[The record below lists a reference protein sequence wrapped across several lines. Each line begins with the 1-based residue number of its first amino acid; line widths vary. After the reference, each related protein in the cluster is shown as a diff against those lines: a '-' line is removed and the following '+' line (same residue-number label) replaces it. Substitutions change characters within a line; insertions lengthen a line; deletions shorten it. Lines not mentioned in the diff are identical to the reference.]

1 MKKTI
6 PFILSLAA
14 ILALVLTID
23 SYSQTPSWKYKGE
36 VKFPPADSNI
46 VQPYLCTVDAQGR
59 LWVISSKAT
68 NARAHN
74 AIYYADSNDTQLEKF
89 IDFDNNGDSDTLTGN
104 IGALRG
110 IGTIGNWIIVNAN
123 IPYQRTAPNTVSSMY
138 VYKNRDTLSVDKFG
152 FGITGAGYGTYIHGV
167 AISNDTIVF
176 SSTTATATGPG
187 PAPRLYNFSYGR
199 TTPARG
205 SWVSA
210 TYQIEIGGPHSA
222 GVDVIR
228 DLALVPNGDYNN
240 PEVPFYTSRNSK
252 STTEPTGGIAI
263 WSGGTQN
270 DPGNYSPTRLID
282 AASDLSFDKAI
293 PYGITVDKDGNLWV
307 AGIDSTRRWVKAFTV
322 TINFASQVAELP
334 SLNNPNNPDPLGAPF
349 INANDVALT
358 KDALTAYVT
367 DGGNKTV
374 YKFKYTTDTGID
386 DEVNLSDFQLDQNYP
401 NPFNPST
408 LISYTLP
415 KAGDVRVVVTNSLGQ
430 EVALVSEGY
439 QLAGRH
445 VKEFKANNLTSGI
458 YFYTLITDAGRISKK
473 MIMVK

>member
-68 NARAHN
+68 NAGAHN
-74 AIYYADSNDTQLEKF
+74 AIYYADSNDTQLKKF

-110 IGTIGNWIIVNAN
+110 IGTVGDWVIVNASV
-123 IPYQRTAPNTVSSMY
+123 PYPRSAPNTVGSMY
-138 VYKNRDTLSVDKFG
+138 VYKNRDTASVDKFG
-152 FGITGAGYGTYIHGV
+152 FYFGNSGHGTYIHGV
-167 AISNDTIVF
+167 TVSKDTIAF
-176 SSTTATATGPG
+176 TGITFGTTT
-187 PAPRLYNFSYGR
+187 RLYNLSFGVTS
-199 TTPARG
+199 PARG
-205 SWVSA
+205 SYVPPP
-210 TYQIEIGGPHSA
+210 TYGMEPGGAHTA
-222 GVDVIR
+222 GLDVIR
-228 DLALVPNGDYNN
+228 DCALRPNGDYSSVET
-240 PEVPFYTSRNSK
+240 PWYTSRNSY
-252 STTEPTGGIAI
+252 SSSQTTGGIAV
-263 WSGGTQN
+263 WSGGTQSS
-270 DPGNYSPTRLID
+270 PGTYAGTRVTD
-282 AASDLSFDKAI
+282 AASDLNFDKAI

-307 AGIDSTRRWVKAFTV
+307 AGVDSTRRWVKAFTV

-374 YKFKYTTDTGID
+374 YKFKYTTGTGIND
-386 DEVNLSDFQLDQNYP
+386 DVNLSDFQLDQNYP

-408 LISYTLP
+408 LISYTLT

-473 MIMVK
+473 MILVK